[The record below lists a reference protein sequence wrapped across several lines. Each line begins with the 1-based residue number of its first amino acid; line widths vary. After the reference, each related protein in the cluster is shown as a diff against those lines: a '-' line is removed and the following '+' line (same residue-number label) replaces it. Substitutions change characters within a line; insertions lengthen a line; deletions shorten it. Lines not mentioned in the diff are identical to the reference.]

1 MGAARAVTSPEVAEL
16 VGCVAYRGDM
26 DVLEPVVQPYAW
38 GSRRIIADLL
48 GRPAPSDAPEA
59 ELWMGAHP
67 AAPAGLTRAGER
79 TTLDRVVEQAPEREL
94 GAVVSERFEGRLP
107 FLLKVLAAEKALSIQ
122 VHPDRDTAR
131 AAFAAQRERGV
142 EPGDPEATYADDWPK
157 PEIVCALTP
166 FEALAGMREA
176 GEAAGLLRALGVEA
190 LAPVVERLDEGDDAG
205 LVEALRTLLAWPQD
219 ARGDLL
225 TRVVEAADE
234 LAESDGEHAGAYRA
248 VVRAA
253 ADHPGDLGAVA
264 TLLLNHTILQPGEG
278 LYLAA
283 GGLHAYLRGAGV
295 EILANSD
302 NVLRAGLTG
311 KRIDV
316 AELCRILDPAVG
328 VPILRPEPDDDGVST
343 YIAPVPEF
351 RLYRVDRTGGSVLL
365 PGTGPRIVLN
375 VAGIAQLNV
384 AGSDGADEEIVL
396 PRGGSAYLSAAD
408 GPVTCTGA
416 ATLFVA
422 CPGDLS

>member
-302 NVLRAGLTG
+302 NVLRACSPASGSTSRSCAASSIRPSACRSCARSPTTTG
-311 KRIDV
+311 
-316 AELCRILDPAVG
+316 CRPTSRPCRSSASTASTAPAAASCCPARG
-328 VPILRPEPDDDGVST
+328 RGSCST
-343 YIAPVPEF
+343 SP
-351 RLYRVDRTGGSVLL
+351 GSRGSTL
-365 PGTGPRIVLN
+365 PGATGPMRRSSSRA
-375 VAGIAQLNV
+375 AGRLT
-384 AGSDGADEEIVL
+384 
-396 PRGGSAYLSAAD
+396 SAPPT
-408 GPVTCTGA
+408 GP
-416 ATLFVA
+416 
-422 CPGDLS
+422 